1 MNLKQIFQFYILNIN
16 ISVNIYGIALK
27 SSVSGSKLLFEGRVS
42 QIFVLG
48 FSFDFM
54 SKIG

>member
-1 MNLKQIFQFYILNIN
+1 MDID
-16 ISVNIYGIALK
+16 ISVNMYTITLK
-27 SSVSGSKLLFEGRVS
+27 SSVSGSKLLFEGSMS

-48 FSFDFM
+48 FSFDLM